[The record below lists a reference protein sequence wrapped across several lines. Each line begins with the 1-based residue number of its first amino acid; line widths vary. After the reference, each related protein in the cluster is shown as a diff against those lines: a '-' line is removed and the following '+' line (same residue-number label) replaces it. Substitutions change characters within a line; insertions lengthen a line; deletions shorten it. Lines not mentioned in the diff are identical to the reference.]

1 MQMNRYADIDTIKK
15 HILAVCVS
23 AKFGHGLFTTTKALD
38 LAIKDIPTI
47 NIKEYADKDQA
58 YMEGYAKG
66 VAQGGLLTGY
76 GLGCKTWTKKE
87 NTPSVVSTTEK
98 AVESELIEGVQTQVI
113 EFPDTHQKFVFA
125 RKIETDGDCIKI
137 CDWEYKGVQDGER
150 IEE

>member
-1 MQMNRYADIDTIKK
+1 MGKYADIETVKE

-66 VAQGGLLTGY
+66 VTQGGLLTGY

-87 NTPSVVSTTEK
+87 NTPSVVPSRAEG
-98 AVESELIEGVQTQVI
+98 EWIIEIDAKGNTYGRCTICGMKQYAGQLNYC
-113 EFPDTHQKFVFA
+113 PNCGAKMKGA
-125 RKIETDGDCIKI
+125 GD
-137 CDWEYKGVQDGER
+137 D
-150 IEE
+150 